1 MANFL
6 LLQGVCSPFFR
17 LLARAL
23 KGDGHTVG
31 KLAFTGGDV
40 ASSFGIKTV
49 RCNVPSAQLLD
60 FFRTY
65 YRRESVTDIVV
76 FGDTRPVH
84 VPAIQAAKAS
94 GVRVHVFEEGYFRPY
109 WVTLERGGVNGRS
122 VLPTCPEWFK
132 EAGRLVPHYG
142 DGRPFH
148 APFVH
153 RAWHDVV
160 YHCNGVW
167 NTLLF
172 SKYKSHIDFTAPQEY
187 WAYVR
192 SYLRRYRS
200 QTAFQQIVT
209 DLLSGDKP
217 FYLLPL
223 QLAYDSQ
230 IRHNSRF
237 RSVEDVIDHVVQ
249 SFARHAPAQTY
260 LVVKA
265 HPLDPGFVDHAQSL
279 MNASRAAGVEHRVVF
294 IEAGAMP
301 HLLDR
306 CSGVVCVNSTVGAS
320 ALIHGR
326 KTVALGAA
334 IYDLPGLTFQGG
346 LDDFWTDA
354 SSPDMVLLRRFRDV
368 VIHTTQINGGF
379 YSGQGMAML
388 VDNCKDELYAPESA
402 LERLIGMVAGQT
414 CAFL

>member
-17 LLARAL
+17 MLARTL
-23 KGDGHTVG
+23 KRDGHGVS

-40 ASSFGIKTV
+40 ASSFGIKIV
-49 RCNVPSAQLLD
+49 RCNARSEQLAD
-60 FFRTY
+60 FFQSH
-65 YRRESVTDIVV
+65 YRRAGVTDIVV

-84 VPAIQAAKAS
+84 VPAIQAAKAAD
-94 GVRVHVFEEGYFRPY
+94 VRVHVFEEGYFRPY

-142 DGRPFH
+142 DGRSFH
-148 APFVH
+148 APFVQ

-167 NTLLF
+167 NKLLF
-172 SKYKSHIDFTAPQEY
+172 SQYKSHVEFTAPQEY
-187 WAYVR
+187 FAYVR
-192 SYLRRYRS
+192 SYLRKYRT
-200 QTAFQQIVT
+200 QAFFQRVVT
-209 DLLSGDKP
+209 DLLASEKP

-230 IRHNSRF
+230 IKHNSRF
-237 RSVEDVIDHVVQ
+237 RSVEEVIDHVVQ
-249 SFARHAPAQTY
+249 SFACHAPAETY

-265 HPLDPGFVDHAQSL
+265 HPLDPGFVNHGQSL
-279 MNASRAAGVEHRVVF
+279 LNASRAAGVEHRVVF
-294 IEAGAMP
+294 IEGGAMP

-306 CSGVVCVNSTVGAS
+306 CCGVVCVNSTVGAS
-320 ALIHGR
+320 ALIHG
-326 KTVALGAA
+326 KKAVALGSA
-334 IYDLPGLTFQGG
+334 IYDLPGLTFQGE
-346 LDDFWTDA
+346 LNDFWTDA

-388 VDNCKDELYAPESA
+388 VDNCKNELYAPQSS
-402 LERLIGMVAGQT
+402 LERLIGAVAGQT
-414 CAFL
+414 PALS